1 MYEARPVKRRS
12 RVIHDFPYAAKHRR
26 CPHAAIINVTKSGH
40 CVFDCKYCYA
50 KSYPWSKQSRFVEV
64 YENTS
69 ALLDAEL
76 NAIQI
81 CPPLYFCA
89 VTDPF
94 QPIDLV
100 CDTSLEAMAVA
111 VKHGV
116 HFTIITK
123 SNLVL
128 KILDTDW
135 RDYKKFR
142 VSFTCESINRNKLR
156 AISNAPDI
164 SLRLKAVEK
173 LIGAGIDVSV
183 RVDPLISGLS
193 DDHDELAELLEAL
206 SSMGVARITVSTG
219 AFRPRAFTQLLEG
232 ISEGGFS
239 ESAALIKSR
248 YLLHSGKYTLR
259 LKRRLRLYRDLQL
272 LCGRYG
278 VMLSLCME
286 PIDLSPCNL
295 TRCTTLG
302 KLAVKDRGHFVPV
315 CDSDCVSNCPNRKN
329 PPCHSKKLLTEYPYR
344 WSTIAQAYR

>member
-1 MYEARPVKRRS
+1 MYKAIPIKRRS
-12 RVIHDFPYAAKHRR
+12 RVIHDFPYAAIHRR

-40 CVFDCKYCYA
+40 CVFDCRYCYA
-50 KSYPWSKQSRFVEV
+50 KSYPWSKQTRFIEV

-100 CDTSLEAMAVA
+100 CDTSLDAMTVA
-111 VKHGV
+111 VKHDV
-116 HFTIITK
+116 NFTIITK

-128 KILDTDW
+128 KVLEMDW
-135 RDYKKFR
+135 TDYKKFR

-156 AISNAPDI
+156 AMSNAPDI
-164 SLRLKAVEK
+164 SLRLTAVEK
-173 LIGAGIDVSV
+173 LISAGVDVAV
-183 RVDPLISGLS
+183 RVDPLISGLT
-193 DDHDELAELLEAL
+193 DEHDEVAELLEAS
-206 SSMGVARITVSTG
+206 SSMGVSRITVSTG
-219 AFRPRAFTQLLEG
+219 TFHPRAFKKLLEG

-239 ESAALIKSR
+239 ESVALVKSR
-248 YLLHSGKYTLR
+248 YVLYNGKYVLNLKHR
-259 LKRRLRLYRDLQL
+259 LQLYRDLQS

-286 PIDLSPCNL
+286 QLDLLPPDL

-302 KLAVKDRGHFVPV
+302 KLAVKDRGHFVSV
-315 CDSDCVSNCPNRKN
+315 CDSDCISSCPNREN
-329 PPCHSKKLLTEYPYR
+329 PPCSSKKLLTEYPYK
-344 WSTIAQAYR
+344 WSTLASASR